1 MTGSFVTTSTLANFR
16 IGAIVVL
23 YVPPA
28 PITGRVVTAAKV
40 NGGTRG
46 QSRLRLCACCTD
58 EPVQIGEE
66 KQMKYVI
73 AIAALLTMIVG
84 ANAEIMCT
92 ERGGCWETGK
102 RIRLLNNLRGVEQ
115 TLPSRDGNGRVD
127 VRGIPIADDVPH
139 QKGPHFIA
147 KKVR

>member
-1 MTGSFVTTSTLANFR
+1 M
-16 IGAIVVL
+16 
-23 YVPPA
+23 
-28 PITGRVVTAAKV
+28 
-40 NGGTRG
+40 
-46 QSRLRLCACCTD
+46 
-58 EPVQIGEE
+58 
-66 KQMKYVI
+66 QMKYAI

-102 RIRLLNNLRGVEQ
+102 RIRLLNNLRGVDQ

-127 VRGIPIADDVPH
+127 VRGIPVANDYPH
-139 QKGPHFIA
+139 QKGPHYIA